1 MSEVVL
7 IRVSGR
13 DRPGIT
19 AALANVLGRYGVNV
33 LDIGQSVIHNH
44 LAWGMLVQLPPEAVN
59 SPVFKELMFT
69 AHELDLDL
77 RVMPVSAEDYAEW
90 VGEQGQ
96 SRLVITVLGRQV
108 KAEHIARVTELIT
121 VNKLNID
128 RITRLSGRAPLDTPE
143 HRRRTAIEFWVRG
156 KVDEM
161 SVMHATF
168 LNLSHVMDIDI
179 AIQED
184 NVFRRARRLV
194 CFDMDSTL
202 IQNEVIDDLAKAAG
216 VGDQVAAI
224 TESAMRGELDFKESF
239 TRRLALLEGL
249 DAGVLPQVAESL
261 QITDGAQRLIE
272 TLKFYRYRIAILS
285 GGFTYF
291 ARHLQD
297 RFGIDYVHANE
308 LEIENGKLTGRVV
321 GEIVDEK
328 RKAELLRQIAD
339 QESIRL
345 EQVIAVGDGANDL
358 PMLSVA
364 GLGIAFRAK
373 PSVRKQARYVMGTSG
388 LDGILYLI
396 GMREADFARVGTE
409 AGGAGVTGERVSGPE
424 G

>member
-33 LDIGQSVIHNH
+33 LDIGQAVIHNH
-44 LAWGMLVQLPPEAVN
+44 LAWGMLVQLPPEAAN

-69 AHELDLDL
+69 AHELDLDI
-77 RVMPVSAEDYAEW
+77 RVVPISSEDYAQW

-108 KAEHIARVTELIT
+108 KAEHVARVSELIT
-121 VNKLNID
+121 VNNLNID
-128 RITRLSGRAPLDTPE
+128 RITRLSGRASLTTPE
-143 HRRRTAIEFWVRG
+143 HKRRTAIEFWVRG
-156 KVDEM
+156 RVDEM

-184 NVFRRARRLV
+184 NVFRRSRRLV

-202 IQNEVIDDLAKAAG
+202 IQNEVIDELAKAAG
-216 VGDQVAAI
+216 VGPQVAEI
-224 TESAMRGELDFKESF
+224 TAAAMRGELNFKESF
-239 TRRLALLEGL
+239 KERLALLAGL
-249 DAGVLPQVAESL
+249 DAAVLPEVAESL
-261 QITDGAQRLIE
+261 QITEGAQRLIE
-272 TLKFYRYRIAILS
+272 TLKLYRYRIAILS

-291 ARHLQD
+291 ARYLQD

-308 LEIENGKLTGRVV
+308 LEIEDGRLTGRVQ
-321 GEIVDEK
+321 GEIVDEN
-328 RKAELLRQIAD
+328 RKAELLREIAA
-339 QESIRL
+339 QESIRM

-373 PSVRKQARYVMGTSG
+373 PAVRKQARYVMGTSG

-396 GMREADFARVGTE
+396 GMREADFARLGTAE
-409 AGGAGVTGERVSGPE
+409 ATATRE
-424 G
+424 

>member
-33 LDIGQSVIHNH
+33 LDIGQAVIHNH
-44 LAWGMLVQLPPEAVN
+44 LAWGMLVQLPPEAAN

-69 AHELDLDL
+69 AHELDLDI
-77 RVMPVSAEDYAEW
+77 RVVPISGEDYAQW

-108 KAEHIARVTELIT
+108 KAEHVARVSELIT
-121 VNKLNID
+121 VNNLNID
-128 RITRLSGRAPLDTPE
+128 RITRLSGRASLTTPE
-143 HRRRTAIEFWVRG
+143 HKRRTAIEFWARG
-156 KVDEM
+156 RVDEM

-184 NVFRRARRLV
+184 NVFRRNRRLV

-202 IQNEVIDDLAKAAG
+202 IQNEVIDDLATAAG
-216 VGDQVAAI
+216 VGDQVAEI
-224 TESAMRGELDFKESF
+224 TAAAMRGELNFKESF
-239 TRRLALLEGL
+239 RQRLALLEGL
-249 DAGVLPQVAESL
+249 DAGVLPEVAESL
-261 QITDGAQRLIE
+261 QITEGAQRLIE

-308 LEIENGKLTGRVV
+308 LEIEDGKLTGRVK
-321 GEIVDEK
+321 GEIVDEN
-328 RKAELLRQIAD
+328 RKAELLRQIAG

-373 PSVRKQARYVMGTSG
+373 PAVRKQARYVMGTSG

-396 GMREADFARVGTE
+396 GMREADFARLGSE
-409 AGGAGVTGERVSGPE
+409 AGPSTAARE
-424 G
+424 

>member
-19 AALANVLGRYGVNV
+19 SALSNVLGRYGVNV
-33 LDIGQSVIHNH
+33 LDIGQAVIHNH

-69 AHELDLDL
+69 AHELDLDI
-77 RVMPVSAEDYAEW
+77 RVIPVSDEDYGQW
-90 VGEQGQ
+90 VDEQGQ
-96 SRLVITVLGRQV
+96 PRMVITVLGRQV
-108 KAEHIARVTELIT
+108 KAEHVARVSELIT
-121 VNKLNID
+121 VNNLNID
-128 RITRLSGRAPLDTPE
+128 RITRLSGRAALATPE
-143 HRRRTAIEFWVRG
+143 HKRRTAIEFWVRG
-156 KVDEM
+156 RVAEI

-184 NVFRRARRLV
+184 NVFRRNRRLV

-202 IQNEVIDDLAKAAG
+202 IQNEVIDELAKAAG
-216 VGDQVAAI
+216 VAGEVAGI
-224 TESAMRGELDFKESF
+224 TEAAMRGELDFRESF
-239 TRRLALLEGL
+239 VQRLALLEGL
-249 DAGVLPQVAESL
+249 DADLLPEVAESL
-261 QITDGAQRLIE
+261 QITEGAQRLIE
-272 TLKFYRYRIAILS
+272 TLKFYRYKIAILS

-291 ARHLQD
+291 GRYLQD
-297 RFGIDYVHANE
+297 RFGIDYVYANE
-308 LEIENGKLTGRVV
+308 LEIENNRLTGRVT
-321 GEIVDEK
+321 GDIVDEY
-328 RKAELLRQIAD
+328 RKAELLKQIAD

-358 PMLSVA
+358 PMLSAA

-373 PSVRKQARYVMGTSG
+373 PAVRKQARYVMGTSG

-396 GMREADFARVGTE
+396 GMRETDFARLGQ
-409 AGGAGVTGERVSGPE
+409 GL
-424 G
+424 

>member
-19 AALANVLGRYGVNV
+19 AALSNVLGRYNVNV
-33 LDIGQSVIHNH
+33 LDIGQAVIHNH
-44 LAWGMLVQLPPEAVN
+44 LAWGMMVQLPPEAVN

-69 AHELDLDL
+69 AHELDLDI
-77 RVMPVSAEDYAEW
+77 RVIPVSRQDYAQW

-96 SRLVITVLGRQV
+96 SRMVITVLGRQV
-108 KAEHIARVTELIT
+108 KAEHIARVSELIT
-121 VNKLNID
+121 VNNLNID
-128 RITRLSGRAPLDTPE
+128 RITRLSGRADLSTPE
-143 HRRRTAIEFWVRG
+143 HMRRTAIEFWVRG
-156 KVDEM
+156 RMDDM

-179 AIQED
+179 GIQED
-184 NVFRRARRLV
+184 SVFRRNRRLV

-202 IQNEVIDDLAKAAG
+202 IQNEVIDELAKEAG
-216 VGDQVAAI
+216 VGEEVASL
-224 TESAMRGELDFKESF
+224 TEAAMRGELDFRESF
-239 TRRLALLEGL
+239 RRRLALLEGL
-249 DAGVLPQVAESL
+249 DADVLPRVAESL
-261 QITDGAQRLIE
+261 QITEGASKLIE
-272 TLKFYRYRIAILS
+272 TLKFYRYKIAILS

-291 ARHLQD
+291 ARYFQEK
-297 RFGIDYVHANE
+297 FGIDYVYANE
-308 LEIENGKLTGRVV
+308 LEIENGRLTGRIK
-321 GEIVDEK
+321 GEIVDEH
-328 RKAELLRQIAD
+328 RKAELLKQIAD

-358 PMLSVA
+358 PMLSAA

-373 PSVRKQARYVMGTSG
+373 PSVRKRARYAMGTSG

-396 GMREADFARVGTE
+396 GMREADFSRLE
-409 AGGAGVTGERVSGPE
+409 
-424 G
+424 

>member
-19 AALANVLGRYGVNV
+19 AALSNVLGRHNVNV
-33 LDIGQSVIHNH
+33 LDIGQAVIHNH
-44 LAWGMLVQLPPEAVN
+44 LAWGMLVELPPEAVN

-77 RVMPVSAEDYAEW
+77 RVVPISEQDYGQW

-96 SRLVITVLGRQV
+96 SRMVITVLGRQV
-108 KAEHIARVTELIT
+108 KAEHIARVSELIT
-121 VNKLNID
+121 VNRLNID
-128 RITRLSGRAPLDTPE
+128 RITRLSGRAQLSTPE
-143 HRRRTAIEFWVRG
+143 HMRRTAIEFWVRG
-156 KVDEM
+156 RVDEM
-161 SVMHATF
+161 AVMHATF

-184 NVFRRARRLV
+184 NVFRRNRRLV

-202 IQNEVIDDLAKAAG
+202 IQNEVIDELAKEAG
-216 VGDQVAAI
+216 VGAEVASI
-224 TESAMRGELDFKESF
+224 TEAAMRGELDFRDSF

-249 DAGVLPQVAESL
+249 DASVLPKVAESL
-261 QITDGAQRLIE
+261 QITEGAQRLIE
-272 TLKFYRYRIAILS
+272 TLKFYRYKIAILS

-291 ARHLQD
+291 ARYLQEK
-297 RFGIDYVHANE
+297 FGLDYIHANE
-308 LEIENGKLTGRVV
+308 LEIENGKLTGRVK
-321 GEIVDEK
+321 GEIVDET

-339 QESIRL
+339 RESIRL

-358 PMLSVA
+358 PMLSAA

-373 PSVRKQARYVMGTSG
+373 PAVRKRARYAMGTSG

-396 GMREADFARVGTE
+396 GMRETDFARLG
-409 AGGAGVTGERVSGPE
+409 
-424 G
+424 

>member
-19 AALANVLGRYGVNV
+19 AALSNVLGRHNVNV
-33 LDIGQSVIHNH
+33 LDIGQAVIHNH
-44 LAWGMLVQLPPEAVN
+44 LAWGMMVQLPPEAVN

-77 RVMPVSAEDYAEW
+77 RVIPVSPEDYGTW

-96 SRLVITVLGRQV
+96 SRMVITVLGRQV
-108 KAEHIARVTELIT
+108 KAEHIARVSELIT

-128 RITRLSGRAPLDTPE
+128 RITRLSGRAALNTPE
-143 HRRRTAIEFWVRG
+143 HMRRAAIEFWVRG
-156 KVDEM
+156 RMDDM
-161 SVMHATF
+161 ALMHATF

-184 NVFRRARRLV
+184 NVFRRSRRLV

-202 IQNEVIDDLAKAAG
+202 IQNEVIDELARAAG
-216 VGDQVAAI
+216 VGEEVAAI
-224 TESAMRGELDFKESF
+224 TEAAMRGELDFKASF
-239 TRRLALLEGL
+239 TRRLALLRGL
-249 DAGVLPQVAESL
+249 DAGVLPEVAASL
-261 QITDGAQRLIE
+261 QVTEGAQRLIE
-272 TLKFYRYRIAILS
+272 TLRFYRYKIAILS

-291 ARHLQD
+291 AHYLQKKL
-297 RFGIDYVHANE
+297 GIDYVYANE
-308 LEIENGKLTGRVV
+308 LEIENGKLTGRVK
-321 GEIVDEK
+321 GDIVDEH

-339 QESIRL
+339 RESIRL

-358 PMLSVA
+358 PMLSAA

-373 PSVRKQARYVMGTSG
+373 PAVRKQARYAMGTSG

-396 GMREADFARVGTE
+396 GMREADFARVG
-409 AGGAGVTGERVSGPE
+409 
-424 G
+424 

>member
-1 MSEVVL
+1 MTEVVL

-19 AALANVLGRYGVNV
+19 AALSNVLGRYGVNV
-33 LDIGQSVIHNH
+33 LDIGQAVIHNH
-44 LAWGMLVQLPPEAVN
+44 LAWGMLVQLPPEAAS

-77 RVMPVSAEDYAEW
+77 RVMPISHDDYAQW

-96 SRLVITVLGRQV
+96 SRMVITVLGRQV
-108 KAEHIARVTELIT
+108 KAEHIARVSELIA
-121 VNKLNID
+121 VNNLNID
-128 RITRLSGRAPLDTPE
+128 RITRLSGRAALSTPE
-143 HRRRTAIEFWVRG
+143 HMRRTAIEFWVRG
-156 KVDEM
+156 QVNEM

-168 LNLSHVMDIDI
+168 LNLSHVMEIDI
-179 AIQED
+179 AIQDD
-184 NVFRRARRLV
+184 NVFRRNRRLV

-202 IQNEVIDDLAKAAG
+202 IQNEVIDELAR
-216 VGDQVAAI
+216 VAEA
-224 TESAMRGELDFKESF
+224 AMRGELDFRDSF
-239 TRRLALLEGL
+239 RQRLALLEGL
-249 DAGVLPQVAESL
+249 DAGVLPRVAESL
-261 QITDGAQRLIE
+261 SITEGAQRLIE
-272 TLKFYRYRIAILS
+272 TLKFYRYKIAILS

-291 ARHLQD
+291 AHYLQD
-297 RFGIDYVHANE
+297 KFGIDYVYANE
-308 LEIENGKLTGRVV
+308 LEIENGKLTGRVK
-321 GEIVDEK
+321 GEIVDEN
-328 RKAELLRQIAD
+328 RKADLLKQIAD

-373 PSVRKQARYVMGTSG
+373 PAVRKQARYVMGTSG

-396 GMREADFARVGTE
+396 GMREADFARL
-409 AGGAGVTGERVSGPE
+409 GEL
-424 G
+424 

>member
-1 MSEVVL
+1 MTEVVL

-19 AALANVLGRYGVNV
+19 AALSNVLGRYGVNV
-33 LDIGQSVIHNH
+33 LDIGQAVIHNH
-44 LAWGMLVQLPPEAVN
+44 LAWGMLVQLPPEAAS

-77 RVMPVSAEDYAEW
+77 RVIPISHDDYAQW

-96 SRLVITVLGRQV
+96 SRMVITVLGRQV
-108 KAEHIARVTELIT
+108 KAEHIARVSELIA
-121 VNKLNID
+121 VNNLNID
-128 RITRLSGRAPLDTPE
+128 RITRLSGRAALSTPE
-143 HRRRTAIEFWVRG
+143 HMRRTAIEFWVRG
-156 KVDEM
+156 QVKEM

-168 LNLSHVMDIDI
+168 LNLSHVMEIDI
-179 AIQED
+179 AIQDD
-184 NVFRRARRLV
+184 NVFRRNRRLV

-202 IQNEVIDDLAKAAG
+202 IQNEVIDELARVAG
-216 VGDQVAAI
+216 VGEEVARL
-224 TESAMRGELDFKESF
+224 TEAAMRGELDFRDSF
-239 TRRLALLEGL
+239 RQRLALLEGL
-249 DAGVLPQVAESL
+249 DAGVLPRVAETLS
-261 QITDGAQRLIE
+261 ITEGAQRLIE
-272 TLKFYRYRIAILS
+272 TLKFYRYKIAILS

-291 ARHLQD
+291 ARYLQD
-297 RFGIDYVHANE
+297 KFGIDYVYANE
-308 LEIENGKLTGRVV
+308 LEIENGKLTGRVK
-321 GEIVDEK
+321 GKIVDEN
-328 RKAELLRQIAD
+328 RKADLLKQIAD

-373 PSVRKQARYVMGTSG
+373 PAVRKQARYVMGTSG

-396 GMREADFARVGTE
+396 GMREADFARL
-409 AGGAGVTGERVSGPE
+409 GEL
-424 G
+424 

>member
-13 DRPGIT
+13 DRPGIS
-19 AALANVLGRYGVNV
+19 AELSNVLGRYGIDV
-33 LDIGQSVIHNH
+33 LDIGQAVIHNH
-44 LAWGMLVQLPPEAVN
+44 LAWGMLVQLPPAAVN

-69 AHELDLDL
+69 AHELDLNL
-77 RVMPVSAEDYAEW
+77 RVIPVSDADYAEW

-96 SRLVITVLGRQV
+96 SRLVITVLGRQI
-108 KAEHIARVTELIT
+108 KAEHIARVAELIT

-128 RITRLSGRAPLDTPE
+128 RITRLSGRASLTTPE
-143 HRRRTAIEFWVRG
+143 HQRRTAIEFWVRG
-156 KVDEM
+156 RIDEM

-168 LNLSHVMDIDI
+168 LNLSQVMDIDI

-184 NVFRRARRLV
+184 NVFRRNRRLV

-202 IQNEVIDDLAKAAG
+202 IQNEVIDELAKAAG
-216 VGDQVAAI
+216 VGEEVARI
-224 TESAMRGELDFKESF
+224 TESAMRGELDFRASF
-239 TRRLALLEGL
+239 KQRLALLEGL
-249 DAGVLPQVAESL
+249 DAGVLPRVAESL
-261 QITDGAQRLIE
+261 QVTEGARQLIE

-291 ARHLQD
+291 ARHLQE
-297 RFGIDYVHANE
+297 RFGIDYIYANE
-308 LEIENGKLTGRVV
+308 LEIDNGRLTGRVT
-321 GEIVDEK
+321 GEIVDEH
-328 RKAELLRQIAD
+328 RKAELVREIAAR
-339 QESIRL
+339 ESIRL
-345 EQVIAVGDGANDL
+345 EQTIAVGDGANDL

-373 PSVRKQARYVMGTSG
+373 PAVRKQARYVMGTSG

-396 GMREADFARVGTE
+396 GMREADFARVDSE
-409 AGGAGVTGERVSGPE
+409 AGGATAN
-424 G
+424 

>member
-33 LDIGQSVIHNH
+33 LDIGQAVIHNH
-44 LAWGMLVQLPPEAVN
+44 LAWGMLVQLPPEAAN

-69 AHELDLDL
+69 AHELDLDI
-77 RVMPVSAEDYAEW
+77 RVIPVSGKDYAQW

-108 KAEHIARVTELIT
+108 KADHIARVSELIA
-121 VNKLNID
+121 VNNLNID
-128 RITRLSGRAPLDTPE
+128 RITRLSGRASLHTPE
-143 HRRRTAIEFWVRG
+143 HMRRTAIEFWVRG
-156 KVDEM
+156 QVEDM

-168 LNLSHVMDIDI
+168 LNLSHFMDIDI

-184 NVFRRARRLV
+184 NVFRRNRRLV

-202 IQNEVIDDLAKAAG
+202 IQNEVIDELARVAG
-216 VGDQVAAI
+216 VGEQVVEI
-224 TESAMRGELDFKESF
+224 TEAAMRGELDFKESF
-239 TRRLALLEGL
+239 KRRLALLEGL
-249 DAGVLPQVAESL
+249 DAGVLPEVAESL
-261 QITDGAQRLIE
+261 QITEGAQRLIE
-272 TLKFYRYRIAILS
+272 TLKFYRYKIAILS
-285 GGFTYF
+285 GGFSYF

-297 RFGIDYVHANE
+297 RFGIDYVYANE
-308 LEIENGKLTGRVV
+308 LDIENGKLTGRVK
-321 GEIVDEK
+321 GEIVDES

-396 GMREADFARVGTE
+396 GMRETDFARLE
-409 AGGAGVTGERVSGPE
+409 SAAGDAASTRD
-424 G
+424 

>member
-7 IRVSGR
+7 IRVSGL

-19 AALANVLGRYGVNV
+19 ASLSNVLGRYGVNV
-33 LDIGQSVIHNH
+33 LDIGQAVIHNH
-44 LAWGMLVQLPPEAVN
+44 LAWGMLVQLPPEAAN

-69 AHELDLDL
+69 AHELDLDI
-77 RVMPVSAEDYAEW
+77 RVIPVSHKDYAEW

-108 KAEHIARVTELIT
+108 KAEHIARVSELIA
-121 VNKLNID
+121 VNNLNID
-128 RITRLSGRAPLDTPE
+128 RITRLSGRAALSTPE

-156 KVDEM
+156 NVEDV

-168 LNLSHVMDIDI
+168 LNLSHVMDVDI

-184 NVFRRARRLV
+184 SVFRRNRRLV

-202 IQNEVIDDLAKAAG
+202 IQNEVIDELAKAAG
-216 VGDQVAAI
+216 VGAEVASV
-224 TESAMRGELDFKESF
+224 TEAAMRGEMDFQESF
-239 TRRLALLEGL
+239 RRRLSLLEGL
-249 DAGVLPQVAESL
+249 DADVLPSVAESL
-261 QITDGAQRLIE
+261 QITEGASQLIE
-272 TLKFYRYRIAILS
+272 TLKFYRYKIAILS

-291 ARHLQD
+291 ARYLQD
-297 RFGIDYVHANE
+297 KFDIDYVYANE
-308 LEIENGKLTGRVV
+308 LEIENGRLTGQVA
-321 GEIVDEK
+321 GEIVDEN
-328 RKAELLRQIAD
+328 RKADLLKQIAD

-358 PMLSVA
+358 PMLSAA

-373 PSVRKQARYVMGTSG
+373 PAVRRQARYAMGTSG

-396 GMREADFARVGTE
+396 GMREKDFARL
-409 AGGAGVTGERVSGPE
+409 S
-424 G
+424 

>member
-7 IRVSGR
+7 IRVAGR

-19 AALANVLGRYGVNV
+19 AALANVLGRHNVNV
-33 LDIGQSVIHNH
+33 LDIGQAVIHNH
-44 LAWGMLVQLPPEAVN
+44 LAWGMLVELPPEAVS

-77 RVMPVSAEDYAEW
+77 RVVPISEKDYAQW

-96 SRLVITVLGRQV
+96 SRMVITVLGRQV
-108 KAEHIARVTELIT
+108 KAEHIARVSELIT
-121 VNKLNID
+121 VNRLNID
-128 RITRLSGRAPLDTPE
+128 RITRLSGRAQLSTPE
-143 HRRRTAIEFWVRG
+143 HMRRTAIEFWVRG
-156 KVDEM
+156 HMDEM
-161 SVMHATF
+161 AVMHATF

-184 NVFRRARRLV
+184 NVFRRNRRLV

-202 IQNEVIDDLAKAAG
+202 IQNEVIDELAKEAG
-216 VGDQVAAI
+216 VGAEVASI
-224 TESAMRGELDFKESF
+224 TEAAMHGDLDFRDSF

-249 DAGVLPQVAESL
+249 DASVLPKVAESL
-261 QITDGAQRLIE
+261 QITEGAQRLIE
-272 TLKFYRYRIAILS
+272 TLKFYRYKIAILS

-291 ARHLQD
+291 ARYLQEK
-297 RFGIDYVHANE
+297 FGLDYIHANE
-308 LEIENGKLTGRVV
+308 LEIENGKLTGRVK
-321 GEIVDEK
+321 GEIVDET
-328 RKAELLRQIAD
+328 RKAELLKQIAD

-358 PMLSVA
+358 PMLSAA

-373 PSVRKQARYVMGTSG
+373 PAVRKRARYAMGTSG

-396 GMREADFARVGTE
+396 GMREADFARLG
-409 AGGAGVTGERVSGPE
+409 
-424 G
+424 

>member
-7 IRVSGR
+7 IRVSGL

-33 LDIGQSVIHNH
+33 LDIGQAVIHNH
-44 LAWGMLVQLPPEAVN
+44 LAWGMLVQLPPEAAN

-69 AHELDLDL
+69 AHELDLDI
-77 RVMPVSAEDYAEW
+77 RVIPVSHKDYAEW

-108 KAEHIARVTELIT
+108 KAEHIARVSELIA
-121 VNKLNID
+121 VNNLNID
-128 RITRLSGRAPLDTPE
+128 RITRLSGRAALSTPE

-156 KVDEM
+156 DVDDV

-184 NVFRRARRLV
+184 SVFRRNRRLV

-202 IQNEVIDDLAKAAG
+202 IQNEVIDELARAAG
-216 VGDQVAAI
+216 VGAEVASVTDA
-224 TESAMRGELDFKESF
+224 AMRGELDFQESF
-239 TRRLALLEGL
+239 RRRLSLLEGL
-249 DAGVLPQVAESL
+249 DANVLPSVAESL
-261 QITDGAQRLIE
+261 QITEGASQLIE
-272 TLKFYRYRIAILS
+272 TLKFYRYKIAILS

-291 ARHLQD
+291 ACYLQD
-297 RFGIDYVHANE
+297 KFGIDYVYANE
-308 LEIENGKLTGRVV
+308 LEIENGRLTGRVA
-321 GEIVDEK
+321 GEIVDEN
-328 RKAELLRQIAD
+328 RKADLVKQIAD

-373 PSVRKQARYVMGTSG
+373 PAVRKQARYAMGTSG

-396 GMREADFARVGTE
+396 GMREKDFTRL
-409 AGGAGVTGERVSGPE
+409 S
-424 G
+424 

>member
-1 MSEVVL
+1 MTEVVL

-19 AALANVLGRYGVNV
+19 AALSNVLGRYGVNV
-33 LDIGQSVIHNH
+33 LDIGQAVIHNH
-44 LAWGMLVQLPPEAVN
+44 LAWGMLVQLPPEAAS

-77 RVMPVSAEDYAEW
+77 RVIPISHDDYAQW

-96 SRLVITVLGRQV
+96 SRMVITVLGRQV
-108 KAEHIARVTELIT
+108 KAEHMARVSELIA
-121 VNKLNID
+121 VNNLNID
-128 RITRLSGRAPLDTPE
+128 RITRLSGRAALSTPE
-143 HRRRTAIEFWVRG
+143 HMRRTAIEFWVRG
-156 KVDEM
+156 QVNEM

-168 LNLSHVMDIDI
+168 LNLSHVMEIDI
-179 AIQED
+179 AIQDD
-184 NVFRRARRLV
+184 NVFRRNRRLV

-202 IQNEVIDDLAKAAG
+202 IQNEVIDELARVAG
-216 VGDQVAAI
+216 VGEEVARL
-224 TESAMRGELDFKESF
+224 TEAAMRGELDFRDSF
-239 TRRLALLEGL
+239 RQRLALLEGL
-249 DAGVLPQVAESL
+249 DAGVLPRVAESL
-261 QITDGAQRLIE
+261 SITEGAQRLIE
-272 TLKFYRYRIAILS
+272 TLKFYRYKIAILS

-291 ARHLQD
+291 ARYLQD
-297 RFGIDYVHANE
+297 KFGIDYVYANE
-308 LEIENGKLTGRVV
+308 LEIENGKLTGRVK
-321 GEIVDEK
+321 GEIVDEN
-328 RKAELLRQIAD
+328 RKADLLKQIAD

-373 PSVRKQARYVMGTSG
+373 PAVRKQARYVMGTSG

-396 GMREADFARVGTE
+396 GMREADFARL
-409 AGGAGVTGERVSGPE
+409 GEL
-424 G
+424 

>member
-1 MSEVVL
+1 MTEVVL

-19 AALANVLGRYGVNV
+19 AALSNVLGRYGVNV
-33 LDIGQSVIHNH
+33 LDIGQAVIHNH
-44 LAWGMLVQLPPEAVN
+44 LAWGMLVQLPPEAAS

-77 RVMPVSAEDYAEW
+77 RVMPISHDDYAQW

-96 SRLVITVLGRQV
+96 SRMVITVLGRQV
-108 KAEHIARVTELIT
+108 KAEHIARVSELIA
-121 VNKLNID
+121 VNNLNID
-128 RITRLSGRAPLDTPE
+128 RITRLSGRAALSTPE
-143 HRRRTAIEFWVRG
+143 HMRRTAIEFWVRG
-156 KVDEM
+156 QVNEM

-168 LNLSHVMDIDI
+168 LNLSHVMEIDI
-179 AIQED
+179 AIQDD
-184 NVFRRARRLV
+184 NVFRRNRRLV

-202 IQNEVIDDLAKAAG
+202 IQNEVIDELARVAG
-216 VGDQVAAI
+216 VGEEVARL
-224 TESAMRGELDFKESF
+224 TEAAMRGELDFRDSF
-239 TRRLALLEGL
+239 RQRLALLEGL
-249 DAGVLPQVAESL
+249 DAGVLPRVAESL
-261 QITDGAQRLIE
+261 SITEGAQRLIE
-272 TLKFYRYRIAILS
+272 TLKFYRYKIAILS

-291 ARHLQD
+291 AHYLQD
-297 RFGIDYVHANE
+297 KFGIDYVYANE
-308 LEIENGKLTGRVV
+308 LEIENGKLTGRVK
-321 GEIVDEK
+321 GEIVDEN
-328 RKAELLRQIAD
+328 RKADLLKQIAD

-373 PSVRKQARYVMGTSG
+373 PAVRKQARYVMGTSG

-396 GMREADFARVGTE
+396 GMREADFARL
-409 AGGAGVTGERVSGPE
+409 GEL
-424 G
+424 

>member
-33 LDIGQSVIHNH
+33 LDIGQAVIHNH
-44 LAWGMLVQLPPEAVN
+44 LAWGMLVQLPPESAN

-69 AHELDLDL
+69 AHELDLDI
-77 RVMPVSAEDYAEW
+77 RVIPISSEDYAQW

-108 KAEHIARVTELIT
+108 KAEHVARISELIT
-121 VNKLNID
+121 VNNLNID
-128 RITRLSGRAPLDTPE
+128 RITRLSGRSALTTPE
-143 HRRRTAIEFWVRG
+143 HMRRSAIEFWVRG
-156 KVDEM
+156 RVDDM

-184 NVFRRARRLV
+184 NVFRRNRRLV

-202 IQNEVIDDLAKAAG
+202 IQNEVIDELARAAG
-216 VGDQVAAI
+216 VGQQVAEI

-249 DAGVLPQVAESL
+249 DADVLPKVAESL
-261 QITDGAQRLIE
+261 QITEGAQRLIE

-297 RFGIDYVHANE
+297 RFGIDYVYANE
-308 LEIENGKLTGRVV
+308 LEIENDRLTGRVK

-396 GMREADFARVGTE
+396 GMREADFARLGSE
-409 AGGAGVTGERVSGPE
+409 AGDAAAVRE
-424 G
+424 

>member
-1 MSEVVL
+1 MTEVVL

-19 AALANVLGRYGVNV
+19 AALSNVLGRYGVNV
-33 LDIGQSVIHNH
+33 LDIGQAVIHNH
-44 LAWGMLVQLPPEAVN
+44 LAWGMLVQLPPEAAS

-77 RVMPVSAEDYAEW
+77 RVMPISHDDYAQW

-96 SRLVITVLGRQV
+96 SRMVITVLGRQV
-108 KAEHIARVTELIT
+108 KAEHIARVSELIA
-121 VNKLNID
+121 VNNLNID
-128 RITRLSGRAPLDTPE
+128 RITRLSGRAALSTPE
-143 HRRRTAIEFWVRG
+143 HMRRTAIEFWVRG
-156 KVDEM
+156 QVNEM

-168 LNLSHVMDIDI
+168 LNLSHVMEIDI
-179 AIQED
+179 AIQDD
-184 NVFRRARRLV
+184 NVFRRNRRLV

-202 IQNEVIDDLAKAAG
+202 IQNEVIDELARVAG
-216 VGDQVAAI
+216 VGEEVARL
-224 TESAMRGELDFKESF
+224 TEAAMRGELDFRDSF
-239 TRRLALLEGL
+239 RQRLALLEGL
-249 DAGVLPQVAESL
+249 DAGVLPRVAESL
-261 QITDGAQRLIE
+261 SITEGAQRLIE
-272 TLKFYRYRIAILS
+272 TLKFYRYKIAILS

-291 ARHLQD
+291 ARYLQD
-297 RFGIDYVHANE
+297 KFGIDYVYANE
-308 LEIENGKLTGRVV
+308 LEIENGKLTGRVK
-321 GEIVDEK
+321 GEIVDEN
-328 RKAELLRQIAD
+328 RKADLLKQIAD

-373 PSVRKQARYVMGTSG
+373 PAVRKQARYVMGTSG

-396 GMREADFARVGTE
+396 GMREADFARL
-409 AGGAGVTGERVSGPE
+409 GEL
-424 G
+424 

>member
-33 LDIGQSVIHNH
+33 LDIGQAVIHNH
-44 LAWGMLVQLPPEAVN
+44 LAWGMLVQLPPEAAN

-69 AHELDLDL
+69 AHELDLDI
-77 RVMPVSAEDYAEW
+77 RVIPISQEDYAQW

-108 KAEHIARVTELIT
+108 KAEHIARVSELIT
-121 VNKLNID
+121 VNNLNID
-128 RITRLSGRAPLDTPE
+128 RITRLSGRSALTTPE
-143 HRRRTAIEFWVRG
+143 HMRRTAIEFWVRG
-156 KVDEM
+156 RVDEM

-184 NVFRRARRLV
+184 NVFRRTRRLV

-202 IQNEVIDDLAKAAG
+202 IQNEVIDELARAAG
-216 VGDQVAAI
+216 VGDQVADI

-249 DAGVLPQVAESL
+249 DAAVLPEVAESL
-261 QITDGAQRLIE
+261 QITEGAQRLIE
-272 TLKFYRYRIAILS
+272 TLKFYRYKIAILS

-291 ARHLQD
+291 ARFLQD
-297 RFGIDYVHANE
+297 RFGIDYVYANE
-308 LEIENGKLTGRVV
+308 LEIEQGRLTGRVT
-321 GEIVDEK
+321 GEIVDEH

-339 QESIRL
+339 QEAIRL

-373 PSVRKQARYVMGTSG
+373 PSVRRQARYVMGTSG

-396 GMREADFARVGTE
+396 GMREADFARLNTQ
-409 AGGAGVTGERVSGPE
+409 AGE
-424 G
+424 

>member
-19 AALANVLGRYGVNV
+19 AALSNVLGRHNVNV
-33 LDIGQSVIHNH
+33 LDIGQAVIHNH
-44 LAWGMLVQLPPEAVN
+44 LAWGMLVELPPEAVN

-77 RVMPVSAEDYAEW
+77 RVVPISEQDYAQW

-96 SRLVITVLGRQV
+96 SRMVITVLGRQV
-108 KAEHIARVTELIT
+108 KAEHIARVSELIT
-121 VNKLNID
+121 VNRLNID
-128 RITRLSGRAPLDTPE
+128 RITRLSGRAQLSTPE
-143 HRRRTAIEFWVRG
+143 HMRRTAIEFWVRG
-156 KVDEM
+156 RVDEM
-161 SVMHATF
+161 AVMHATF

-184 NVFRRARRLV
+184 NVFRRNRRLV

-202 IQNEVIDDLAKAAG
+202 IQNEVIDELAKEAG
-216 VGDQVAAI
+216 VGAEVASI
-224 TESAMRGELDFKESF
+224 TEAAMRGDLDFRDSF

-249 DAGVLPQVAESL
+249 DASVLPKVAESL
-261 QITDGAQRLIE
+261 QITEGAQRLIE
-272 TLKFYRYRIAILS
+272 TLKFYRYKIAILS

-291 ARHLQD
+291 ARYLQEK
-297 RFGIDYVHANE
+297 FGLDYIHANE
-308 LEIENGKLTGRVV
+308 LEIENGKLTGRVK
-321 GEIVDEK
+321 GEIVDET

-339 QESIRL
+339 RESIRL

-358 PMLSVA
+358 PMLSAA

-373 PSVRKQARYVMGTSG
+373 PAVRKRARYAMGTSG

-396 GMREADFARVGTE
+396 GMRETDFARLG
-409 AGGAGVTGERVSGPE
+409 
-424 G
+424 

>member
-1 MSEVVL
+1 ML

-19 AALANVLGRYGVNV
+19 ASLSNVLGRYGINV
-33 LDIGQSVIHNH
+33 LDIGQAVIHNH
-44 LAWGMLVQLPPEAVN
+44 LAWGMLVQLPPEAAN

-69 AHELDLDL
+69 AHELDLDI
-77 RVMPVSAEDYAEW
+77 RVIPISQKDYAGW

-108 KAEHIARVTELIT
+108 KAEHIARVSELIT

-128 RITRLSGRAPLDTPE
+128 RITRLSGRAELSTPE

-156 KVDEM
+156 KVDDM
-161 SVMHATF
+161 AVMHATF

-184 NVFRRARRLV
+184 SVFRRSRRLV

-202 IQNEVIDDLAKAAG
+202 IQNEVIDELAKAAG
-216 VGDQVAAI
+216 VGAEVAAL
-224 TESAMRGELDFKESF
+224 TEAAMRGELDFRDAFK
-239 TRRLALLEGL
+239 RRLALLKGL
-249 DAGVLPQVAESL
+249 DAGVLQGVADSL
-261 QITDGAQRLIE
+261 QITDGARQLIE
-272 TLKFYRYRIAILS
+272 TLKFYRYKIAILS

-291 ARHLQD
+291 AQYLQD
-297 RFGIDYVHANE
+297 KFEIDYVYANE
-308 LEIENGKLTGRVV
+308 LEIENGKLTGRVQ
-321 GEIVDEK
+321 GEIVDEN
-328 RKAELLRQIAD
+328 RKAELLKQIAD

-358 PMLSVA
+358 PMLSTA

-373 PSVRKQARYVMGTSG
+373 PTVRKQARYAMGTSG

-396 GMREADFARVGTE
+396 GMREQDFARLG
-409 AGGAGVTGERVSGPE
+409 
-424 G
+424 

>member
-7 IRVSGR
+7 IRVSGL

-19 AALANVLGRYGVNV
+19 ASLSNVLGRYGVNV
-33 LDIGQSVIHNH
+33 LDIGQAVIHNH
-44 LAWGMLVQLPPEAVN
+44 LAWGMLVQLPPEAAN

-69 AHELDLDL
+69 AHELDLDI
-77 RVMPVSAEDYAEW
+77 RVIPVSDKDYAAW

-108 KAEHIARVTELIT
+108 KAEHIARVSELIA
-121 VNKLNID
+121 VNNLNID
-128 RITRLSGRAPLDTPE
+128 RITRLSGRAELSTPE

-156 KVDEM
+156 SVEDS

-184 NVFRRARRLV
+184 SVFRRNRRLV

-202 IQNEVIDDLAKAAG
+202 IQNEVIDELARAAG
-216 VGDQVAAI
+216 VGDEVTAI
-224 TESAMRGELDFKESF
+224 TEAAMRGELEFQESF
-239 TRRLALLEGL
+239 RRRLSLLEGL
-249 DAGVLPQVAESL
+249 DADVLPRVAESL
-261 QITDGAQRLIE
+261 KITDGASQLIE
-272 TLKFYRYRIAILS
+272 TLKFYRYKIAILS

-297 RFGIDYVHANE
+297 KFGIDYVYANE
-308 LEIENGKLTGRVV
+308 LEIEDGRLTGRVK
-321 GEIVDEK
+321 GGIVDEK
-328 RKAELLRQIAD
+328 RKAELLKQIAD
-339 QESIRL
+339 QEQIRL

-358 PMLSVA
+358 PMLSAA

-373 PSVRKQARYVMGTSG
+373 PAVRKQARYAMGTSG

-396 GMREADFARVGTE
+396 GMREKDFARLG
-409 AGGAGVTGERVSGPE
+409 
-424 G
+424 

>member
-33 LDIGQSVIHNH
+33 LDIGQAVIHNH
-44 LAWGMLVQLPPEAVN
+44 LAWGMLVQLPPEAAN

-69 AHELDLDL
+69 AHELDLDI
-77 RVMPVSAEDYAEW
+77 RVVPISGEDYAQW

-108 KAEHIARVTELIT
+108 KAEHVARVSELIT
-121 VNKLNID
+121 VNNLNID
-128 RITRLSGRAPLDTPE
+128 RITRLSGRASLTTPE
-143 HRRRTAIEFWVRG
+143 HKRRTAIEFWVRG
-156 KVDEM
+156 RVDEM

-184 NVFRRARRLV
+184 NVFRRSRRLV

-202 IQNEVIDDLAKAAG
+202 IQNEVIDELAKAAG
-216 VGDQVAAI
+216 VGPQVAEI
-224 TESAMRGELDFKESF
+224 TAAAMRGELNFKESF
-239 TRRLALLEGL
+239 KERLALLAGL
-249 DAGVLPQVAESL
+249 DAAVLPEVAESL
-261 QITDGAQRLIE
+261 QITEGAQRLIE
-272 TLKFYRYRIAILS
+272 TLKLYRYRIAILS

-291 ARHLQD
+291 ARYLQD

-308 LEIENGKLTGRVV
+308 LEIEDGRLTGRVQ
-321 GEIVDEK
+321 GEIVDEN
-328 RKAELLRQIAD
+328 RKAELLREIAA
-339 QESIRL
+339 QESIRM

-373 PSVRKQARYVMGTSG
+373 PAVRKQARYVMGTSG

-396 GMREADFARVGTE
+396 GMREADFARLGTAE
-409 AGGAGVTGERVSGPE
+409 ATATRE
-424 G
+424 

>member
-19 AALANVLGRYGVNV
+19 ATLSNVLGRYGVNV
-33 LDIGQSVIHNH
+33 LDIGQAVIHNH
-44 LAWGMLVQLPPEAVN
+44 LAWGMLVQLPPEAAN
-59 SPVFKELMFT
+59 SPVFKDLMFT
-69 AHELDLDL
+69 AHELDLDI
-77 RVMPVSAEDYAEW
+77 RVIPVSHEDYAHW

-108 KAEHIARVTELIT
+108 KAEHIARVSELIT

-128 RITRLSGRAPLDTPE
+128 RISRLSGRAVLNTPE
-143 HRRRTAIEFWVRG
+143 HMRRTAIEFWVRG
-156 KVDEM
+156 RVDDM

-168 LNLSHVMDIDI
+168 LNLCHVMDIDI

-184 NVFRRARRLV
+184 SVFRRNRRLV

-202 IQNEVIDDLAKAAG
+202 IRNEVIDELARVAG
-216 VGDQVAAI
+216 VGAEVAGL
-224 TESAMRGELDFKESF
+224 TESAMRGELDFRESF
-239 TRRLALLEGL
+239 KRRLSLLKGL
-249 DAGVLPQVAESL
+249 DASALQDVAESL
-261 QITDGAQRLIE
+261 QITEGAQQLIE
-272 TLKFYRYRIAILS
+272 TLKFYRYKIAILS

-291 ARHLQD
+291 ARYLQD
-297 RFGIDYVHANE
+297 KFGIDYVYANE
-308 LEIENGKLTGRVV
+308 LEIENGNLTGRVK
-321 GEIVDEK
+321 GEIVDEQ
-328 RKAELLRQIAD
+328 RKADLLKEIAD
-339 QESIRL
+339 RESIRL

-373 PSVRKQARYVMGTSG
+373 PAIRKQARYAMGTSG

-396 GMREADFARVGTE
+396 GMRETDFARL
-409 AGGAGVTGERVSGPE
+409 S
-424 G
+424 

>member
-19 AALANVLGRYGVNV
+19 AALANVLGRYGINV
-33 LDIGQSVIHNH
+33 LDIGQAVIHNH
-44 LAWGMLVQLPPEAVN
+44 LAWGMLVQLPPEAAS

-69 AHELDLDL
+69 AHDLDLDI
-77 RVMPVSAEDYAEW
+77 RVIPISSEDYAQW

-108 KAEHIARVTELIT
+108 KAEHIARVSELIT
-121 VNKLNID
+121 VNNLNID
-128 RITRLSGRAPLDTPE
+128 RITRLSGRASLTTPE
-143 HRRRTAIEFWVRG
+143 HMRRTAIEFWARG
-156 KVDEM
+156 RVDEM

-184 NVFRRARRLV
+184 NVFRRNRRLV

-216 VGDQVAAI
+216 VGGEVAEI

-239 TRRLALLEGL
+239 KRRLALLEGL
-249 DAGVLPQVAESL
+249 DADVLPKVAEAL
-261 QITDGAQRLIE
+261 QITEGAQRLIE
-272 TLKFYRYRIAILS
+272 TLKFYRYKIAILS

-291 ARHLQD
+291 ARYLQD
-297 RFGIDYVHANE
+297 RFGIDYVYANE
-308 LEIENGKLTGRVV
+308 LEIEDGRLTGRVK
-321 GEIVDEK
+321 GEIVDEN
-328 RKAELLRQIAD
+328 RKAELLRQIAE

-345 EQVIAVGDGANDL
+345 EQAIAVGDGANDL

-396 GMREADFARVGTE
+396 GMREADFARFGSE
-409 AGGAGVTGERVSGPE
+409 AGAASAAGE
-424 G
+424 

>member
-19 AALANVLGRYGVNV
+19 AALSNVLGRYGVNV
-33 LDIGQSVIHNH
+33 LDIGQAVIHNH
-44 LAWGMLVQLPPEAVN
+44 LAWGMLVQLPPEAVS

-69 AHELDLDL
+69 AHEMDLDI
-77 RVMPVSAEDYAEW
+77 RVIPVSEEDYAQW

-108 KAEHIARVTELIT
+108 KAEHIARVSELIT
-121 VNKLNID
+121 VNNLNID
-128 RITRLSGRAPLDTPE
+128 RITRLSGRAALTTPG
-143 HRRRTAIEFWVRG
+143 HMRRTAIEFWVRG
-156 KVDEM
+156 RVDVM

-184 NVFRRARRLV
+184 NVFRRSRRLV

-202 IQNEVIDDLAKAAG
+202 IQNEVIDELAKAAG
-216 VGDQVAAI
+216 VGPQVAEI
-224 TESAMRGELDFKESF
+224 TEAAMHGELDFKESF
-239 TRRLALLEGL
+239 SRRLALLKGL
-249 DAGVLPQVAESL
+249 DAGVLPEVAKSL

-272 TLKFYRYRIAILS
+272 TLKFYRYKIAILS

-297 RFGIDYVHANE
+297 KFGIDYVYANE
-308 LEIENGKLTGRVV
+308 LEIENGKLSGGVK
-321 GEIVDEK
+321 GEIVDEN
-328 RKAELLRQIAD
+328 RKADLLRQIAD

-373 PSVRKQARYVMGTSG
+373 PTVRKQARYVMGTSG

-396 GMREADFARVGTE
+396 GMREADFARLG
-409 AGGAGVTGERVSGPE
+409 
-424 G
+424 